1 MITHLTDSQ
10 KKLIDSI
17 QSAMDIDDIFKV
29 SREQRYIDSRM
40 MLFKYLKDVKGY
52 NCTEIARL
60 SKMGASS
67 VSNSIESFDDKIRY
81 NHRLEDVWN
90 YINYE
95 NSNKLSSGSED
106 NLKAVAILDK
116 LRDRSKVEMALGKFN
131 MIITGI
137 NGL

>member
-17 QSAMDIDDIFKV
+17 QTAMDIDDIFKV

-40 MLFKYLKDVKGY
+40 MLFKYLKDVNGY

-95 NSNKLSSGSED
+95 NSDKLSSGSED